1 MKNFWVGFGLNYKSP
16 SMGDNKNPS
25 LLLDSY
31 CLFNSALGYN
41 WNAGSTHMS
50 ATVNWQ
56 NMSNIVYQPA
66 NQVRGLPGRAVL
78 TLEAKF

>member
-1 MKNFWVGFGLNYKSP
+1 
-16 SMGDNKNPS
+16 
-25 LLLDSY
+25 
-31 CLFNSALGYN
+31 LGYN